1 MPSIQTKLPPS
12 QQLVAELQR
21 RGREGATTT
30 ELIKKLKIRPKQMG
44 PLFAVLT
51 RTQPGIYHV
60 NASGRYVYGKK
71 RGRTAAIKASGSAG
85 TTRRSTTNRR
95 G

>member
-21 RGREGATTT
+21 RGPAGATTT
-30 ELIKKLKIRPKQMG
+30 ELIRKLKIRPQQMG
-44 PLFAVLT
+44 PLFAVLA
-51 RTQPGIYHV
+51 RHQPGIYHV

-71 RGRTAAIKASGSAG
+71 RGRAAPIKALGAVG

>member
-21 RGREGATTT
+21 RGATGATTT

-44 PLFAVLT
+44 PLFGVLS

-60 NASGRYVYGKK
+60 NAAGRYVYGKK
-71 RGRTAAIKASGSAG
+71 RGKTASMA
-85 TTRRSTTNRR
+85 TRRSTTNRR